1 MVIRAPGTNCDVEM
15 CRGFSLAGAEV
26 ELVHLDALCRR
37 PDQLDRVDLV
47 GFPGGFSYGDD
58 VSSGRIVAMKLRERV
73 WPALRLAAARGCPM
87 IGACNGFQIMVQVGL
102 LPGPADGESW
112 PADAA
117 PGPTLSLSDNASARF
132 TDRWV
137 GVVVEESSPCV
148 WTRGLAADVP
158 EAWREEVLQ
167 LPVAHGEGRLI
178 GGPGVVRGLAG
189 RGRVA
194 LRYAENFNGSEEA
207 AAGVCDATG
216 RIFGLMPHPE
226 RYLDWTRHPCWTR
239 LPEAARAGVTPG
251 LRMFENAVRAAVGEP
266 V

>member
-1 MVIRAPGTNCDVEM
+1 MVIRAPGTNCDGEM

-37 PDQLDRVDLV
+37 PEQLDRVDLV

-58 VSSGRIVAMKLRERV
+58 VSSGRIVAMKLRERA
-73 WPALRLAAARGCPM
+73 WPALREAAARGCPM
-87 IGACNGFQIMVQVGL
+87 IGACNGFQVMVQIGL
-102 LPGPADGESW
+102 LPGPAEGGAW
-112 PADAA
+112 PVGVA
-117 PGPTLSLSDNASARF
+117 PEPTLSLSDNASARF

-137 GVVVEESSPCV
+137 GMVVDESSPCV
-148 WTRGLAADVP
+148 WTRGLMEQTP
-158 EAWREEVLQ
+158 EEWRGEVML

-178 GGPGVVRGLAG
+178 GAPGVVRGLAG
-189 RGRVA
+189 QGRVA

-226 RYLDWTRHPCWTR
+226 RYLEWTRHPYWTR
-239 LPEAARAGVTPG
+239 LPETARTGSTPG
-251 LRMFENAVRAAVGEP
+251 LRMFQNAVRAAVGEL